1 MNYRTEGTGFEL
13 DRVQRS
19 SSGVRES
26 KGKNAFLGSKDRGA
40 GSGKNSLFPINTAD
54 YSRRASCLNVFF
66 HLQNFALKIYTSLF
80 KNQTRSAKKKPIQ
93 NPEETGKGSK
103 TAESQH
109 KDLASPSPLL
119 PAVPSSETHH
129 LRCPSHE
136 CEAPCSSLYLT
147 CCLPPLATQ
156 CRAQLASA
164 FYDQALSKPA

>member
-1 MNYRTEGTGFEL
+1 MNYRTEGAGCREAPQGL
-13 DRVQRS
+13 
-19 SSGVRES
+19 GKVRR
-26 KGKNAFLGSKDRGA
+26 KNAFLGSKDRGA

-54 YSRRASCLNVFF
+54 SSRRASRFKCLFVFF

-119 PAVPSSETHH
+119 LAVPSSETHH
-129 LRCPSHE
+129 LHCPSRE
-136 CEAPCSSLYLT
+136 CEAPCSPLSHT
-147 CCLPPLATQ
+147 CFLLPLASQ

-164 FYDQALSKPA
+164 FYDQAFSKPA